1 MRIAFTSCMF
11 NRVCPDQPVWGWIA
25 DQAPDRLLL
34 LGDSLY
40 LDLELD
46 GDDSPQEMNAD
57 PFARRLFTLY
67 GELMSQP
74 QFRALVQRLPPNSVD
89 ALWDDHDFLWNDA
102 HGAELHRIHGDKIR
116 LSTAFLEAFRAA
128 LSRGFTPGS
137 FPARYDDPVFWQAA
151 QPSLSTPTV
160 APAPDLRLHLSD
172 GRTFRTRT
180 WLVEESRRTLFGK
193 AQRDRFTTAFDGS
206 PSEVVHLW
214 ASASTVAG
222 YERYATDVAWLHT
235 LASQH
240 RTLVLSGDIHRNK
253 LDAFQTAGFPLHEA
267 TSSGAGVKDAVVF
280 GRPRQNFGLVDID
293 PFTVTLQLFR
303 KNVRE
308 HLRVLDRRTWLP
320 V

>member
-40 LDLELD
+40 LDLHLD
-46 GDDSPQEMNAD
+46 STETPQEMTD
-57 PFARRLFTLY
+57 DTFGRRLFTLY
-67 GELMSQP
+67 GELMAQP
-74 QFRALVQRLPPNSVD
+74 QFRALVKHMPANSID

-102 HGAELHRIHGDKIR
+102 HGAELGRVHGEKIR
-116 LSTAFLEAFRAA
+116 LSTAFLEAFRAS
-128 LSRGFTPGS
+128 LSQGFAPGS
-137 FPARYDDPVFWQAA
+137 FPSRYEDPVFWQPT
-151 QPSLSTPTV
+151 QPPLSTPTL

-180 WLVEESRRTLFGK
+180 WLIKESKRTLFGK
-193 AQRDRFTTAFDGS
+193 AQRDRFTTAFDAA

-214 ASASTVAG
+214 ASGSTVAG
-222 YERYATDVAWLHT
+222 YERYENDLAWLHT
-235 LASQH
+235 LASRH
-240 RTLVLSGDIHRNK
+240 RTLVLSGDIHRNQ
-253 LDAFQTAGFPLHEA
+253 LDAFHTPGFPLHQA
-267 TSSGAGVKDAVVF
+267 TSSGAGVKDAVVV
-280 GRPRQNFGLVDID
+280 GNARQNFGLVDID

-303 KNVRE
+303 KNVLE
-308 HLRVLDRRTWLP
+308 HRRVLDRRTWLP

>member
-116 LSTAFLEAFRAA
+116 LSTAFLEAFRAS
-128 LSRGFTPGS
+128 LDQGFAPGS
-137 FPARYDDPVFWQAA
+137 FPARHDDPVFWQAA
-151 QPSLSTPTV
+151 QPALSTPTR
-160 APAPDLRLHLSD
+160 APAPDLRLHVSD

-180 WLVEESRRTLFGK
+180 WLVEESKRTLFGK

-214 ASASTVAG
+214 ASGSTVAG
-222 YERYATDVAWLHT
+222 YERYATDLAWLNT

-253 LDAFQTAGFPLHEA
+253 LDAFQTTGFPLHEA

-293 PFTVTLQLFR
+293 PFTVTIQLFR